1 MGVDRDPGHTTASVR
16 PLRTHSSTRVA
27 QNVALS
33 TPLSWSVMYSA
44 YGPRR
49 PGLYA
54 GQVAS
59 QLLSSIGSGT
69 TADTTSITLLHGFTQ
84 TAECWGSFADQLATS
99 HPILA
104 IDLPG
109 HGGSAAIRGD
119 LTQSAA
125 MVASTITPSIVIGYS
140 LGGRIALHLA
150 LAFPDLVERLVLIGA
165 TGGLDSEEERKQRR
179 VADESLAD
187 RLEEV
192 GVNAFLD
199 EWLAQPMFASLTA
212 EQSFREL
219 RATNSAAGLASSLRL
234 CGTGTQESLWSRLG
248 ELTMPVLVIAG
259 ANDEKFT
266 HLGHRLVESIGTNA
280 SIQLI
285 HNAGHSAQ
293 LENPA
298 ATALAITEWLL
309 ETL

>member
-1 MGVDRDPGHTTASVR
+1 M
-16 PLRTHSSTRVA
+16 
-27 QNVALS
+27 
-33 TPLSWSVMYSA
+33 
-44 YGPRR
+44 
-49 PGLYA
+49 
-54 GQVAS
+54 AS
-59 QLLSSIGSGT
+59 QLLSSIRSGT

-109 HGGSAAIRGD
+109 HGGSAEIRGD

-125 MVASTITPSIVIGYS
+125 MIASAITPNIVIGYS

-187 RLEEV
+187 HLEEV
-192 GVNAFLD
+192 GVGVFLD
-199 EWLAQPMFASLTA
+199 EWLSQPMFASLTA
-212 EQSFREL
+212 EQSFRDL
-219 RATNSAAGLASSLRL
+219 RATNSTAGLASSLRL
-234 CGTGTQESLWSRLG
+234 CGVGTQESLWDRLNT
-248 ELTMPVLVIAG
+248 LTMPVLVLAG
-259 ANDEKFT
+259 SNDEKFT
-266 HLGHRLVESIGTNA
+266 QLGHRLVASIGNNA
-280 SIQLI
+280 SFESVAD
-285 HNAGHSAQ
+285 AGHSAQ

-298 ATALAITEWLL
+298 ATAAAITEWL
-309 ETL
+309 

>member
-1 MGVDRDPGHTTASVR
+1 M
-16 PLRTHSSTRVA
+16 
-27 QNVALS
+27 
-33 TPLSWSVMYSA
+33 
-44 YGPRR
+44 
-49 PGLYA
+49 
-54 GQVAS
+54 AS
-59 QLLSSIGSGT
+59 QLLSSIRSGT

-109 HGGSAAIRGD
+109 HGGSAEIRGD

-125 MVASTITPSIVIGYS
+125 MIASAITPNIVIGYS

-187 RLEEV
+187 HLEEV
-192 GVNAFLD
+192 GVGVFLD
-199 EWLAQPMFASLTA
+199 EWLSQPMFASLTA

-219 RATNSAAGLASSLRL
+219 RATNSTAGLASSLRL
-234 CGTGTQESLWSRLG
+234 CGVGTQESLWDRLNT
-248 ELTMPVLVIAG
+248 LTMPVLVLAG
-259 ANDEKFT
+259 SNDEKFT
-266 HLGHRLVESIGTNA
+266 QLGHRLVASIGNNA
-280 SIQLI
+280 SFESVAD
-285 HNAGHSAQ
+285 AGHSAQ

-298 ATALAITEWLL
+298 ATAAAITEWL
-309 ETL
+309 

>member
-1 MGVDRDPGHTTASVR
+1 MGVERDPGHTTASVR

-33 TPLSWSVMYSA
+33 TPLSWSVIDAA

-54 GQVAS
+54 GHVAS
-59 QLLSSIGSGT
+59 QLLSSIRSGT
-69 TADTTSITLLHGFTQ
+69 TADITPITLLHGFTQ

-109 HGGSAAIRGD
+109 HGGSAEIRGD

-125 MVASTITPSIVIGYS
+125 MIASAITPSIVIGYS

-192 GVNAFLD
+192 FCEVRVHP
-199 EWLAQPMFASLTA
+199 Q
-212 EQSFREL
+212 
-219 RATNSAAGLASSLRL
+219 
-234 CGTGTQESLWSRLG
+234 
-248 ELTMPVLVIAG
+248 
-259 ANDEKFT
+259 
-266 HLGHRLVESIGTNA
+266 
-280 SIQLI
+280 
-285 HNAGHSAQ
+285 
-293 LENPA
+293 
-298 ATALAITEWLL
+298 
-309 ETL
+309 

>member
-1 MGVDRDPGHTTASVR
+1 MGVERDPGHTTASVR

-33 TPLSWSVMYSA
+33 TPLSWSVMDSA

-54 GQVAS
+54 GRVAS
-59 QLLSSIGSGT
+59 QLLSSIWSGT
-69 TADTTSITLLHGFTQ
+69 TADATQITLLHGFTQ
-84 TAECWGSFADQLATS
+84 TAECWGSIADQLATS

-109 HGGSAAIRGD
+109 HGGSAEIRGD

-125 MVASTITPSIVIGYS
+125 MIASAITPSIVIGYS

-187 RLEEV
+187 HLEDI
-192 GVNAFLD
+192 GVDAFLD
-199 EWLAQPMFASLTA
+199 EWLSQPMFASLTA
-212 EQSFREL
+212 EQSFREV

-266 HLGHRLVESIGTNA
+266 HLSHRLVESIGTNA
-280 SIQLI
+280 STQLI
-285 HNAGHSAQ
+285 DNAGHSAQ

-298 ATALAITEWLL
+298 ATALAITEWLS